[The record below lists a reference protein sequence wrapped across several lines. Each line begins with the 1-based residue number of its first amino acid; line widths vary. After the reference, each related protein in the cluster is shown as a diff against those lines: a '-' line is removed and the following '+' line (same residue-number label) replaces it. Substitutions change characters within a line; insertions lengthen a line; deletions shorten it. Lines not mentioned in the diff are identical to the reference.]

1 MHINDLLKIAVER
14 KASDL
19 HLKVGAFPVIRVDGT
34 LLPLADMR
42 RLMQE
47 DTIAMAFSIM
57 SARQK
62 EKFKN
67 NFEIDIAYNGPE
79 PRAASAATSSS
90 SAGTVGLVLRVI
102 PAKILSIR
110 ELLLP
115 PVLEKICQEQ
125 RGLVLC
131 TGTTGSGK
139 STTLAAMIDH
149 INATRNEHIMT
160 IEDPIEFLHRDK
172 KSIVN
177 QREVDVDTK
186 GFSLALR
193 SALRQDPDVILVGE
207 MRDYETI
214 ETALTAAETGHLVF
228 STLHTLDATET
239 INRIIAVFPP
249 HQQKQIRLQLGAVLK
264 AAVSLRL
271 MPRADGLGRVPA
283 AEILIRT
290 NYVRE
295 CIENK
300 EKTKYIKDAIQQGT
314 SQYGMQT
321 FDQSLYSLYKSGLI
335 TLEEALKRATNPNEF
350 KLKIQG
356 IQSTSDMAREE
367 MDSALEAPSDFNPL
381 QEESPFDFSNQPS
394 GKNLDGPDASG
405 SRAPGSPDSAEPPAR
420 ERALRLLSIRARGRA
435 ELSRALK
442 DRGFSGRGDRRG
454 GRAPRPTAGL
464 LDDLSAAR
472 SAVRTRGARHGR
484 GRVERE
490 LRARGFSKETIAAAL
505 ERKAPR
511 SGKTRPCGKRSRGSG
526 RRARI
531 SRRRCGAGGSSTR

>member
-1 MHINDLLKIAVER
+1 MHINDLLKVAVER

-19 HLKVGAFPVIRVDGT
+19 HLKVSAFPVIRVDGQ
-34 LLPLADMR
+34 LLPLADTR

-67 NFEIDIAYNGPE
+67 NFEIDIAYNVPNLG
-79 PRAASAATSSS
+79 RFRCNIFQQR
-90 SAGTVGLVLRVI
+90 GTVGLVLRVI
-102 PAKILSIR
+102 PAKILSIK

-149 INATRNEHIMT
+149 INATRNEHVMT
-160 IEDPIEFLHRDK
+160 VEDPIEFLHRDK

-264 AAVSLRL
+264 AVISLRL

-283 AEILIRT
+283 AEVLIRT

-321 FDQSLYSLYKSGLI
+321 FDQSLYTLYKSGLI

-350 KLKIQG
+350 KLRIQG
-356 IQSTSDMAREE
+356 IQSTADMAREE
-367 MDSALEAPSDFNPL
+367 MDSALEVPSDFNPL
-381 QEESPFDFSNQPS
+381 QEESPFDFSNQ
-394 GKNLDGPDASG
+394 L
-405 SRAPGSPDSAEPPAR
+405 PP
-420 ERALRLLSIRARGRA
+420 
-435 ELSRALK
+435 
-442 DRGFSGRGDRRG
+442 GRG
-454 GRAPRPTAGL
+454 
-464 LDDLSAAR
+464 
-472 SAVRTRGARHGR
+472 
-484 GRVERE
+484 
-490 LRARGFSKETIAAAL
+490 
-505 ERKAPR
+505 
-511 SGKTRPCGKRSRGSG
+511 
-526 RRARI
+526 
-531 SRRRCGAGGSSTR
+531 